1 MDEGAEARYRAALDL
16 YTYEGHL
23 LWQVY
28 GVFVTANAIFL
39 GFLAQL
45 LRNTE
50 MVAAILPPWLAVVPG
65 VVLCIIWFATHSRI
79 SSYFDFRLA
88 QAREA
93 EPKEWTLLRG
103 IAERFARGSI
113 VHLGE
118 RHYQIALA
126 GRWSARTASRLL
138 IVVFFIS
145 YVVLGVALA
154 R

>member
-1 MDEGAEARYRAALDL
+1 
-16 YTYEGHL
+16 
-23 LWQVY
+23 
-28 GVFVTANAIFL
+28 
-39 GFLAQL
+39 
-45 LRNTE
+45 
-50 MVAAILPPWLAVVPG
+50 
-65 VVLCIIWFATHSRI
+65 VLCGIWFATHSRI

-93 EPKEWTLLRG
+93 EPEEWPLLG
-103 IAERFARGSI
+103 GVAEQFAHGLV

-118 RHYQIALA
+118 RHHQIAWA

-145 YVVLGVALA
+145 YAVLGAALA